1 MTKKGSIVLWVFCGS
16 GFLALAAE
24 APNVIATAKL
34 NRALIDCLHVTR
46 AEACGCGLK
55 TNVTSAR
62 ADYHRGLDAYR
73 SRRDAEAISYLQP
86 YVSVHRHDVAAG
98 YFLGLAYRR
107 AGDERDARAVWR
119 STGAVSAFRERAR
132 QSGAIDDYETAIA
145 LGDTDP
151 DSYYRLAELLL
162 ETGRPRPAAA
172 YYEQGIA
179 LDTRTTYQRSLAE
192 ARIAEL
198 HGDWEGSVAI
208 NEAVAKHH
216 PLLPDPYYRL
226 GSLYHL
232 KLRQLPA
239 ALSWYSLGASKAG
252 SLPCYLGAGE
262 VERELGRFG
271 AAEEWARRAEN
282 RFPSVAGPA
291 LLLASTLES
300 EKRHGEADL
309 AYEVAEARE
318 PGSFWPPF
326 ERGESALRRGDP
338 QRALK
343 SLTRAAQLNAT
354 SPYIYLALGR
364 AYRALGRDRQAAAAF
379 ARALDLAPGNEEIVR
394 GVRE

>member
-1 MTKKGSIVLWVFCGS
+1 MTNKSSIALWALIAC
-16 GFLALAAE
+16 GFLAFALQ

-46 AEACGCGLK
+46 GEACGCGLT
-55 TNVTSAR
+55 TNVTSDR
-62 ADYHRGLDAYR
+62 ANYHRGVDAYH
-73 SRRDAEAISYLQP
+73 SHRDADAIKYLQP
-86 YVSVHRHDVAAG
+86 YVSAHRDDVAAG

-107 AGDERDARAVWR
+107 AGDEPDARAVWR
-119 STGAVSAFRERAR
+119 STGAVRAFRERAR
-132 QSGAIDDYETAIA
+132 QSGTIDDYETAIA
-145 LGDTDP
+145 IGDTDP
-151 DSYYRLAELLL
+151 DSYYQLAELLL
-162 ETGRPRPAAA
+162 EAGRPQPATA

-198 HGDWEGSVAI
+198 HGDWQRSAAI
-208 NEAVAKHH
+208 NEAVAKGH

-226 GSLYHL
+226 GRLYHL
-232 KLRQLPA
+232 KLNQLPT
-239 ALSWYSLGASKAG
+239 ALSWYSLGASKTG

-262 VERELGRFG
+262 VERELGHF
-271 AAEEWARRAEN
+271 ASAEAWARRAED

-300 EKRHGEADL
+300 ENRHGEAEL
-309 AYEVAEARE
+309 AYEAAEARE

-326 ERGESALRRGDP
+326 ERGESALKRGDAE
-338 QRALK
+338 RALK

-354 SPYIYLALGR
+354 SPYIYVALGR
-364 AYRALGRDRQAAAAF
+364 AYRALGRDRQASAAF